1 MDLLQEHQNFWAKVS
16 SVHVTVVRS
25 KNQAHPQIIYN
36 TRGSNRSWAWLAM
49 VTVSIFTLRDVIRQV
64 QVSYKIPFNSTTH
77 TSPST
82 NEDVSDIRDYLERQ
96 TLQSYTPNRKGNE
109 WATSARD
116 LLSAGAAYANTAG
129 AFNNFRRDTRQ
140 AVNHGTMHGN
150 TISIP
155 SGDADMIVEDDA
167 DIDLGGDMG
176 LDLDDLAMDEEE
188 FPVGTEV
195 ADFVAMTREV
205 IGELARYD

>member
-1 MDLLQEHQNFWAKVS
+1 
-16 SVHVTVVRS
+16 
-25 KNQAHPQIIYN
+25 
-36 TRGSNRSWAWLAM
+36 M
-49 VTVSIFTLRDVIRQV
+49 VTVSIFTLRDVICQV
-64 QVSYKIPFNSTTH
+64 QVSYKIPYNSTTH

-82 NEDVSDIRDYLERQ
+82 NEDISDIRDYLEKQ

-129 AFNNFRRDTRQ
+129 AFNNFRRDTCQ
-140 AVNHGTMHGN
+140 AVNHGTLHGN
-150 TISIP
+150 AIST
-155 SGDADMIVEDDA
+155 SSSDADTIVEDDA
-167 DIDLGGDMG
+167 DIDLGGD
-176 LDLDDLAMDEEE
+176 LDLDVDDLAMDEEE

-205 IGELARYD
+205 VSKLARYD